1 MIETVSSACGFG
13 TANRNHVPLRQW
25 RKWSSLARRVFNE
38 TYGAMMANPEHYW
51 HPMSERVGKKL
62 WKTTAWNAAWIA
74 ADAVRDATK
83 QGLKVA

>member
-1 MIETVSSACGFG
+1 MIETVQSEYGFG
-13 TANRNHVPLRQW
+13 SANRNRVPKRQW
-25 RKWSSLARRVFNE
+25 RKWSSLARLVFNE

-51 HPMSERVGKKL
+51 HPMAQRVGKRL

-74 ADAVRDATK
+74 ADAVRDATR